1 MPDVE
6 IPRQHLADVEILWD
20 FLQMHHELQPADVGI
35 GLGSH
40 DPTVP
45 EVTVDLFQHGMFPYI
60 VFTGANAPTTVDRY
74 PRGEAV
80 HYGEFAVD
88 HGVPAELV
96 LLETAARYTA
106 ENFTLTHELLDREG
120 RHPSTAIVV
129 SRPYQQRRA
138 FGIAAKAWPELTVMC
153 AATPLPLAPYVR
165 LIGDVD
171 LVINMMVGDA
181 YRLAA
186 DVTAGISVPHEVPN
200 DVTCAA
206 HQLAAAGYARRLPE
220 RDSAS

>member
-20 FLQMHHELQPADVGI
+20 YLQMHHELQPADVGI

-45 EVTVDLFQHGMFPYI
+45 EVTVDLFEHGMFPYI
-60 VFTGANAPTTVDRY
+60 VFTGANAPTTIERY

-80 HYGEFAVD
+80 HYGEFAVQR
-88 HGVPAELV
+88 GVPTELV
-96 LLETAARYTA
+96 LLENSARHTA
-106 ENFTLTHELLDREG
+106 ENFTLTRKLLERKG
-120 RHPSTAIVV
+120 HHPTTAIVT

-138 FGIAAKAWPELTVMC
+138 FSIAAKVWPDLTIMC
-153 AATPLPLAPYVR
+153 ASTQLSLVDYVR

-181 YRLAA
+181 YRLTT
-186 DVTAGISVPHEVPN
+186 DVTAGISIPQEVPD
-200 DVTCAA
+200 DVTQAQ
-206 HQLAAAGYARRLPE
+206 HQLADAGYTRRVPNPG
-220 RDSAS
+220 STA